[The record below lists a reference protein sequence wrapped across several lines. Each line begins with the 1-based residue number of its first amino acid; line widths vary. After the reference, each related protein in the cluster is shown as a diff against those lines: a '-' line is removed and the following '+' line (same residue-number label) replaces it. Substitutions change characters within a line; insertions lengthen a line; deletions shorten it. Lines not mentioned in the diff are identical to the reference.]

1 MKLHPHGVKRPKYG
15 ELPNT
20 FLYRVSL
27 AHVVYMIQWI
37 REGSQ
42 MNTRPEKVR
51 NDLIDA
57 NFATFATYFDG
68 ILTNDKKLFGLYTET
83 HVLLEIIKRNVAKI
97 L

>member
-1 MKLHPHGVKRPKYG
+1 
-15 ELPNT
+15 
-20 FLYRVSL
+20 
-27 AHVVYMIQWI
+27 
-37 REGSQ
+37 